1 MPTIT
6 DLQLAKDLK
15 NDVLAKVY
23 FLYGEEQLMLERSV
37 SAIIKKAVDPSMQ
50 SFNLQTFNGDEIDF
64 DDLENAVEA
73 LPVFAERKCVVVHDL
88 NIEKLPA
95 DLIDRLK
102 ELVKDPPETTVLL
115 FYMTG
120 IEVNLKGMKKVSSFI
135 KQVEK
140 VGTVVD
146 FSVKTKA
153 EISRALISGANKR
166 GCYMSSR
173 EAEYLMELCGENLRV
188 LMIELE
194 KLCNFANGSDITVSM
209 IDTLVCK
216 TMEASVFELSKA
228 ILAKN
233 ADKAFTI
240 LSELFYNGE
249 EPIAILGVLNSS
261 FIALYRAKCA
271 MLASKKVNDV
281 LESFNYKGKEFI
293 LKNAFRDCAKIQSSS
308 LDKCIELLADADIR
322 LKSTKCDGQI
332 AVEKLVASIIAQLEV

>member
-15 NDVLAKVY
+15 NDTLARVY
-23 FLYGEEQLMLERSV
+23 LLFGEEQLMLERSV
-37 SAIIKKAVDPSMQ
+37 SAIIKKAVDPAMQ
-50 SFNLQTFNGDEIDF
+50 SFNLQTFNGDDIDF

-73 LPVFAERKCVVVHDL
+73 LPVFADRKCVVVHDL
-88 NIEKLPA
+88 NIEKLTA
-95 DLIDRLK
+95 DLTDKLK

-120 IEVNLKGMKKVSSFI
+120 IEISLKKMKKVASFA
-135 KQVEK
+135 KLVEK

-153 EISRALISGANKR
+153 EISRALIASANKR
-166 GCYMSSR
+166 GCDMSSR

-194 KLCNFANGSDITVSM
+194 KLCNFAQGKDITTTM
-209 IDTLVCK
+209 IDMLVCK

-233 ADKAFTI
+233 ADKAFKI
-240 LSELFYNGE
+240 LSELFYNQE

-261 FIALYRAKCA
+261 FLALYRAKCA
-271 MLASKKVNDV
+271 MLASKKVDDV

-293 LKNAFRDCAKIQSSS
+293 VRNAFRDCAKIQSSA

-322 LKSTKCDGQI
+322 LKSTRCDGQVV
-332 AVEKLVASIIAQLEV
+332 VEKLVAALIAQLEV